1 MERERRRRRAV
12 RFVVG
17 AEQIGEEVLRK
28 FSDRSLD
35 NRFICRTPLASRQ
48 FCIRNQ
54 IGLVGLFG
62 RHGLSIFQI
71 LILKYGRSIFG
82 DSLNA
87 SLLLLLFGLL
97 LLSNAKK
104 IPCPYGISTKSL
116 IRYSIYGV
124 AMVFQ
129 QINSVLEMIHYANE
143 SFIEAFFN

>member
-17 AEQIGEEVLRK
+17 AEQVGEEVLRK

-71 LILKYGRSIFG
+71 LILKDGIVFLETACPHHCCSFV
-82 DSLNA
+82 
-87 SLLLLLFGLL
+87 LL
-97 LLSNAKK
+97 LLSNPKK
-104 IPCPYGISTKSL
+104 ISRPYGVSTNMV
-116 IRYSIYGV
+116 YGV
-124 AMVFQ
+124 CTWTWCSNTLKFSARDEF
-129 QINSVLEMIHYANE
+129 
-143 SFIEAFFN
+143 